1 MLTCYT
7 FFRKT
12 IRMWTFEAK
21 KLALELKV
29 LRSQTRCQ
37 LRLEKNKVIFLT
49 LIKALPAEGVIL
61 PNCKHYFQVL
71 ICPESV
77 VQ

>member
-1 MLTCYT
+1 
-7 FFRKT
+7 
-12 IRMWTFEAK
+12 MWTFEAK

-49 LIKALPAEGVIL
+49 LIKALPAEG
-61 PNCKHYFQVL
+61 
-71 ICPESV
+71 
-77 VQ
+77 

>member
-1 MLTCYT
+1 MLTYYT

-37 LRLEKNKVIFLT
+37 LRLEKKKVILLT
-49 LIKALPAEGVIL
+49 LIEALRRGGNSSEL
-61 PNCKHYFQVL
+61 
-71 ICPESV
+71 
-77 VQ
+77 

>member
-1 MLTCYT
+1 MLTNYT

-49 LIKALPAEGVIL
+49 LIEALRRGGNSSEL
-61 PNCKHYFQVL
+61 
-71 ICPESV
+71 
-77 VQ
+77 

>member
-1 MLTCYT
+1 MLTYYT

-12 IRMWTFEAK
+12 IIMWTFKAK

-49 LIKALPAEGVIL
+49 LIEALRRGGNSSEP
-61 PNCKHYFQVL
+61 
-71 ICPESV
+71 
-77 VQ
+77 

>member
-1 MLTCYT
+1 MKSKYANLLY

-37 LRLEKNKVIFLT
+37 LRLEVNFNKQQL
-49 LIKALPAEGVIL
+49 KHAESTSRSRGK
-61 PNCKHYFQVL
+61 CKKLVRFKLL
-71 ICPESV
+71 ICS
-77 VQ
+77 

>member
-1 MLTCYT
+1 MKSKYANLLY

-29 LRSQTRCQ
+29 LRSQTRCE
-37 LRLEKNKVIFLT
+37 LCLEKNKVIFLT
-49 LIKALPAEGVIL
+49 LIEALRRGDNSLEQQIL
-61 PNCKHYFQVL
+61 F
-71 ICPESV
+71 
-77 VQ
+77 